1 MNLKKYPKMKQ
12 INKFLL
18 TTLLASCL
26 GLASAVSA
34 PLKGSRPNIILV
46 MTDDQGYGDLGCHGH
61 PFLET
66 PNIDK
71 LYGQSTRFTSFHA
84 SPTCAPT
91 RGALMAG
98 KHPFKLGITHTI
110 LERERMALDATTIA
124 EVLKEAGYT
133 TGIFGKWH
141 LGDEDPY
148 QPENRGFDEVFIH
161 GAGGIGQN
169 FDGSQGA
176 VPGTSYFNPI
186 IKHNGVFE
194 QTEGYCT
201 DVFFQQTLGWI
212 KNMQDDSKGSQQAK
226 PFFAYLSTNAPHG
239 PYIVAEHYENLY
251 KDKVKSDSVA
261 AFLGMIVNID
271 ENMGLLMEK
280 LEEWDL
286 ANDTLLIFMT
296 DNGTSRGMAVYNAG
310 MKGSKGSAHEGGSRV
325 PLFMRWPGH
334 IEAGMDVDR
343 MTRHYDLFPT
353 FAELAGAKLPA
364 DLDLDGRSL
373 IPLLEYPK
381 GSWEDPWQDR
391 YTFFHTGRWDK
402 PGYVGRGSEG
412 KGGTSVEEGKYL
424 RFAVRSERWRFVQIK
439 GQIDLYDLSKDPR
452 TNKNVIKQHPEIAEQ
467 MLAAYDKWWDEVRSF
482 MVNEDASLDT
492 GKPFIEQFEKQQK
505 EQGIPAWTPPAL

>member
-1 MNLKKYPKMKQ
+1 MAALRIIKMKASYKS
-12 INKFLL
+12 IGTALL
-18 TTLLASCL
+18 LLSICASIL
-26 GLASAVSA
+26 NAA
-34 PLKGSRPNIILV
+34 PLQGSRPNIILIV
-46 MTDDQGYGDLGCHGH
+46 TDDQGYGDLGCHEH

-71 LYGQSTRFTSFHA
+71 LYEQSTRFTSFHA

-124 EVLKEAGYT
+124 EVLKTAGYT

-169 FDGSQGA
+169 YAGSQGA
-176 VPGTSYFNPI
+176 VPGTGYFNPI
-186 IKHNGVFE
+186 IKHNGMFK

-212 KNMQDDSKGSQQAK
+212 QQNK
-226 PFFAYLSTNAPHG
+226 DQSFFAYLSTNAPHS
-239 PYIVAEHYENLY
+239 PFIVAEEY
-251 KDKVKSDSVA
+251 KAPFRDKVKSEAAA
-261 AFLGMIVNID
+261 AFFGMIVNID
-271 ENMGLLMEK
+271 ENVGLLMEK

-296 DNGTSRGMAVYNAG
+296 DNGTALGRGIYNAG
-310 MKGSKGSAHEGGSRV
+310 MKGGKASLNEGGSRV
-325 PLFMRWPGH
+325 PLFMRWPGR
-334 IEAGMDVDR
+334 IEAGQDMDR

-381 GSWEDPWQDR
+381 GSWKDPWQDR
-391 YTFFHTGRWDK
+391 YTFFHKGRWNK
-402 PGYVGRGSEG
+402 AGAEG
-412 KGGTSVEEGKYL
+412 KWGKGNTDPDADKYKN
-424 RFAVRSERWRFVQIK
+424 FAVRSERWRLIGTDQ
-439 GQIDLYDLSKDPR
+439 LYDLFKDPGE
-452 TNKNVIKQHPEIAEQ
+452 TTNVIRQHPETAAQ
-467 MLAAYDKWWDEVRSF
+467 MLAVYDNWWDEVRPF
-482 MVNEDASLDT
+482 MVNEDASLET
-492 GKPFIEQFEKQQK
+492 GKPFIEQFERQQK
-505 EQGIPAWTPPAL
+505 AQGIPAWTLPSL

>member
-1 MNLKKYPKMKQ
+1 MNKLQKS
-12 INKFLL
+12 IVTALL
-18 TTLLASCL
+18 LLSVCATIL
-26 GLASAVSA
+26 NAA
-34 PLKGSRPNIILV
+34 PLEGSRPNIILV
-46 MTDDQGYGDLGCHGH
+46 MTDDQGYGDLGSHGH

-66 PNIDK
+66 PNLDK

-124 EVLKEAGYT
+124 EVLQEAGYT

-169 FDGSQGA
+169 FEGSQGA
-176 VPGTSYFNPI
+176 VPGTSYFDPI

-201 DVFFQQTLGWI
+201 DVFFQQTLRWI
-212 KNMQDDSKGSQQAK
+212 KEQSDSKK

-251 KDKVKSDSVA
+251 KDKVKSKTVA

-280 LEEWDL
+280 LEEWNL
-286 ANDTLLIFMT
+286 ADDTLLIFMT

-310 MKGSKGSAHEGGSRV
+310 MMGSKGSVHEGGSRV

-334 IEAGMDVDR
+334 IEAGLDVDR

-353 FAELAGAKLPA
+353 FAELAGAELPA

-373 IPLLEYPK
+373 VPLLGDPAS
-381 GSWEDPWQDR
+381 SWDDR
-391 YTFFHTGRWDK
+391 LTFFHSGRWDK

-412 KGGTSVEEGKYL
+412 KGGASIEEGKYF
-424 RFAVRSERWRFVQIK
+424 RFAVRDEDWRYVRIK
-439 GQIDLYDLSKDPR
+439 GESSLYNVKKDPGSR
-452 TNKNVIKQHPEIAEQ
+452 RNVIKRHPEVAER
-467 MLAAYDKWWDEVRSF
+467 MLEAYDQWWDEVRPL
-482 MVNEDASLDT
+482 MINEDAPLDT

>member
-1 MNLKKYPKMKQ
+1 MK
-12 INKFLL
+12 ISLITSVL
-18 TTLLASCL
+18 ILAVFNPHSN
-26 GLASAVSA
+26 AA
-34 PLKGSRPNIILV
+34 PLEDRRPNIILV

-66 PNIDK
+66 PNLDK
-71 LYGQSTRFTSFHA
+71 LYSQSTRFTNFHA

-98 KHPFKLGITHTI
+98 KAPFKLGITHTI
-110 LERERMALDATTIA
+110 LERERMSLEATTIA
-124 EVLKEAGYT
+124 EVLQEAGYT

-141 LGDEDPY
+141 LGDEDLY

-176 VPGTSYFNPI
+176 VQGTGYFDPI
-186 IKHNGVFE
+186 IKHNGVFK

-201 DVFFQQTLGWI
+201 DVFFQQMLGWI
-212 KNMQDDSKGSQQAK
+212 KETEDASRSSGKPQ

-239 PYIVAEHYENLY
+239 PYIVPERYEDLY
-251 KDKVKSDSVA
+251 KDKVDSKTVA

-280 LEEWDL
+280 LEQWNL
-286 ANDTLLIFMT
+286 ADDTLLIFMT
-296 DNGTSRGMAVYNAG
+296 DNGTSRGSSVYNAG
-310 MKGSKGSAHEGGSRV
+310 MKGSKGSVHEGGSRV
-325 PLFMRWPGH
+325 PLFMCWPGQ
-334 IEAGMDVDR
+334 IDAGMDIDR

-353 FAELAGAKLPA
+353 LAELAGAKLPA
-364 DLDLDGRSL
+364 NLNLDGRSL

-381 GSWEDPWQDR
+381 DSWKDPWQDR
-391 YTFFHTGRWDK
+391 YTFFHKGRWNK
-402 PGYVGRGSEG
+402 AGAEGKWGRGN
-412 KGGTSVEEGKYL
+412 TDPDNDKYKN
-424 RFAVRSERWRFVQIK
+424 FAVRSERWRLIGTDQ
-439 GQIDLYDLSKDPR
+439 LYDLFKDPGE
-452 TNKNVIKQHPEIAEQ
+452 TTNVIRQHPDTAAQ
-467 MLAAYDKWWDEVRSF
+467 MLNAYDNWWDEVRPF
-482 MVNEDASLDT
+482 MINEDASLDT

-505 EQGIPAWTPPAL
+505 EQGIPNWTPPTL